1 MRYLLLLAI
10 RAYWL
15 IPTRLHDKCIFRE
28 SCSHYVYRVARQ
40 RGFLAGLSA
49 LRKRNALCRP
59 GYVVYRFE
67 GKFFLKTAGGQVFN
81 EDDIA
86 LSLLPPRNTNFLDFD
101 GDALSGG
108 TLNLKTNL

>member
-10 RAYWL
+10 QAYWL
-15 IPTRLHDKCIFRE
+15 IPTRLHDRCIFRE

-49 LRKRNALCRP
+49 LMERNSLCRP

-67 GKFFLKTAGGQVFN
+67 GKFFLKTAGGQVFE

-86 LSLLPPRNTNFLDFD
+86 LSLLPPLNMDYLDFD
-101 GDALSGG
+101 DGVLSGG
-108 TLNLKTNL
+108 VLNLKTNL